1 MKKQCYLAIIIL
13 ALAATATP
21 LQAGTNAPGAESQ
34 SDSQAQSEQAKAEYQ
49 ALIEEAERT
58 RAESLV
64 AAEQARET
72 AMQRT
77 MIARENAARHKEER
91 ARLSQDRALQ
101 AEEAVQLREELS
113 RMHHELREAS
123 REVARA
129 HRELARTEEQRHRA
143 RRINLGDR
151 AVLGVILG
159 KKTAEGVKIIGVS
172 PNGPAQR
179 AGLHQGDT
187 ITSIRGVD
195 LAGGADGPGRETI
208 FEVMR
213 DVTAGEE
220 LTVSVIRDGENRDFM
235 VTAEQREP
243 RSWQSVIRID
253 EIEGVAAVP
262 GSPEVII
269 KHIAAPEIDEEA
281 LALQMDALSER
292 IESMSYLLI
301 GADGEHHPL
310 AEDIHLEIEEM
321 SDFGEHALREADIW
335 FGLPHTQGLELTAI
349 NKGLGEYFKT
359 DRGVLVIEANEANS
373 YSLQSGDVVLEIEKT
388 VVDTPADMMRA
399 LRDLNPG
406 DEVELTI
413 KRDRRNKTLRVV
425 MPENRLGYNFSIH
438 Q

>member
-1 MKKQCYLAIIIL
+1 MKKQCYLAIIIS

-21 LQAGTNAPGAESQ
+21 LQAGTDAPGTKSQ
-34 SDSQAQSEQAKAEYQ
+34 SESQAQSEQAKVEYQ

-58 RAESLV
+58 RAEALA
-64 AAEQARET
+64 AAEQAREA

-77 MIARENAARHKEER
+77 MIARDKAAMQKEER

-101 AEEAVQLREELS
+101 AKEAAQLREELS
-113 RMHHELREAS
+113 RMHRELREAS

-129 HRELARTEEQRHRA
+129 HRALARTAEQRHRA

-151 AVLGVILG
+151 AVLGVVLG
-159 KKTAEGVKIIGVS
+159 RKTAEGVKIIGVS
-172 PNGPAQR
+172 PNGPAER
-179 AGLHQGDT
+179 AGLQQGDT

-195 LAGGADGPGRETI
+195 LAGGTDGPGRDTI
-208 FEVMR
+208 FGVMR
-213 DVTAGEE
+213 DVTPGEE
-220 LTVSVIRDGENRDFM
+220 LAVRVIRDGANWDFM

-253 EIEGVAAVP
+253 EVEGVAAVP

-269 KHIAAPEIDEEA
+269 EHLAAPEIDEEA
-281 LALQMDALSER
+281 LALQMEALSER
-292 IESMSYLLI
+292 IESMSYMLI

-310 AEDIHLEIEEM
+310 AQDFHLEIEEM
-321 SDFGEHALREADIW
+321 SDFGEHALQEADIW
-335 FGLPHTQGLELTAI
+335 FSLPHTQGLELTAI
-349 NKGLGEYFKT
+349 NQGLGEYFKT
-359 DRGVLVIEANEANS
+359 DRGVLVIEANEDNS
-373 YSLQSGDVVLEIEKT
+373 YSLQSGDVILEIEKT

-399 LRDLNPG
+399 LRELNPG
-406 DEVELTI
+406 DEVELII

-438 Q
+438 K